1 MMKRLVANLADYPV
15 SVPLLAVP
23 AALAFLVC
31 GLLVTARGVSAD
43 QSGAD
48 TFNATCAACHGED
61 GSGNTAIGKA
71 SAIPDLRSAA
81 VQNQPDAHLADVIA
95 NGTGRMP
102 PFKSSL
108 TDDQIH
114 ALVLYVHGLANK
126 K

>member
-1 MMKRLVANLADYPV
+1 MKRLVANLAEYPV
-15 SVPLLAVP
+15 TVPFP
-23 AALAFLVC
+23 ALALLVA
-31 GLLVTARGVSAD
+31 GLLMVAGGASAD

-48 TFNATCAACHGED
+48 TFNSTCAGCHGED
-61 GSGNTAIGKA
+61 GSGSTAIGKA

-95 NGTGRMP
+95 NGTGTMP
-102 PFKSSL
+102 PFKGSL

-114 ALVLYVHGLANK
+114 ALVLYVHALANK